1 MMIKIYNEEKLS
13 TSDRNNLSPSMYG
26 LPDERK
32 FPLNDS
38 NHIRSAIAFF
48 SHCDNSKKK
57 ELAKRI
63 IKAAKIHNITI
74 SKDSEVYK
82 ALYEAY
88 NDTNNYNVILEDT
101 PKPVDADTT
110 DDEDS
115 TTQNTPNNTVDAD
128 TTDDEDSTT
137 QNTPNNTVDAD
148 TTDDED
154 STTQNTP
161 NNTVSSI
168 NNTNNTVRS
177 DTSNDNNQS
186 DFGNGSPEQPMDTD
200 DDIQDSDVGDDSE
213 LIDND
218 RMDTSADSQDNS
230 DDQLSQTNSDI
241 QNLQQAVFSNL
252 TEEQIRIKTNNQ
264 KQQYIDLFNDIS
276 DILKRIL
283 VINKNNNNAELF
295 NYIADSFSDLRKMI
309 KDALTDSFN
318 TRSFV
323 ENQIILERF
332 IAIYTILFQLIK
344 KSIKAK

>member
-13 TSDRNNLSPSMYG
+13 ISDRNNLSPSMYG

-48 SHCDNSKKK
+48 SHCDNGKKK

-63 IKAAKIHNITI
+63 IKAAKIYNITI

-82 ALYEAY
+82 ALYETY
-88 NDTNNYNVILEDT
+88 NDTNGYNIILEDN

-110 DDEDS
+110 DDE
-115 TTQNTPNNTVDAD
+115 
-128 TTDDEDSTT
+128 ED
-137 QNTPNNTVDAD
+137 N
-148 TTDDED
+148 
-154 STTQNTP
+154 TTQNTP
-161 NNTVSSI
+161 NNTVSNN

-200 DDIQDSDVGDDSE
+200 DGMQDSDVGDDSE
-213 LIDND
+213 PIDND
-218 RMDTSADSQDNS
+218 QMDTSVTDSQNNS
-230 DDQLSQTNSDI
+230 DDQLSQANSDI

-295 NYIADSFSDLRKMI
+295 NYITDSFSDLRKMI

-318 TRSFV
+318 TRSFI

-344 KSIKAK
+344 KIALKQNDNKYKKTAK

>member
-13 TSDRNNLSPSMYG
+13 TSDRNNLSLSMYG

-48 SHCDNSKKK
+48 NYCDNSKKK

-88 NDTNNYNVILEDT
+88 NGTNNYNVILEDT

-110 DDEDS
+110 DDGEDN

-128 TTDDEDSTT
+128 TTDDGED
-137 QNTPNNTVDAD
+137 N
-148 TTDDED
+148 
-154 STTQNTP
+154 TTQNTP
-161 NNTVSSI
+161 NNTVSNN

-177 DTSNDNNQS
+177 DTSNDNNQN
-186 DFGNGSPEQPMDTD
+186 DFGNGSPEQPIDTD

-218 RMDTSADSQDNS
+218 QMDTSATDLENNS
-230 DDQLSQTNSDI
+230 DNRLSQANSDI

-283 VINKNNNNAELF
+283 VINKNNNNVELF
-295 NYIADSFSDLRKMI
+295 NYITDSFSDLRKMI

-344 KSIKAK
+344 KISIKAK

>member
-13 TSDRNNLSPSMYG
+13 ISDRNNLSPSMYG

-82 ALYEAY
+82 ALYETY
-88 NDTNNYNVILEDT
+88 NDTNSYNVILEDN

-110 DDEDS
+110 DDEEDN

-128 TTDDEDSTT
+128 TTDDE
-137 QNTPNNTVDAD
+137 
-148 TTDDED
+148 ED
-154 STTQNTP
+154 NTTQNTP
-161 NNTVSSI
+161 NNTVSNN

-200 DDIQDSDVGDDSE
+200 DGMQDSDVGDDSE
-213 LIDND
+213 PIDND
-218 RMDTSADSQDNS
+218 QMDTSVTDSQNNS
-230 DDQLSQTNSDI
+230 DDQLSQANSDI

-295 NYIADSFSDLRKMI
+295 NYITDSFSDLRKMI

-318 TRSFV
+318 TRSFI

-344 KSIKAK
+344 KIALKQNDNKYKKTAK

>member
-101 PKPVDADTT
+101 PKP
-110 DDEDS
+110 
-115 TTQNTPNNTVDAD
+115 VDAD

>member
-101 PKPVDADTT
+101 PKP
-110 DDEDS
+110 
-115 TTQNTPNNTVDAD
+115 
-128 TTDDEDSTT
+128 
-137 QNTPNNTVDAD
+137 VDAD